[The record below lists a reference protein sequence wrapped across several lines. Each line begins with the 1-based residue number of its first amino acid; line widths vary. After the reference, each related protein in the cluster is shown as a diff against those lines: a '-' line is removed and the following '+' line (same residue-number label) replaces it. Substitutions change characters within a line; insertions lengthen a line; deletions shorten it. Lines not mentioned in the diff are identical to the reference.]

1 MEMTASAKKSGKTK
15 TLGGPLAAADE
26 AARARI
32 LEQVE
37 RELFLHGYSALT
49 MDALAHEL
57 GMSKKTLYRYFPGKD
72 VMVGAVIEQFVAS
85 LRSEVDARLREE
97 RPFVQTVADLLA
109 TAAPRIAR
117 LGEHVLRDLQRF
129 APELHRKFEDLR
141 GKHFPAVWSALLRR
155 GAAEGAVRADIDMDF
170 AAHVMLNALR
180 TFTHPDVLATWG
192 LSPGQS
198 IERLLNL
205 VMNGLLTT
213 NGRKSYEK
221 HFGQ

>member
-1 MEMTASAKKSGKTK
+1 MTTTAKKSGKAK
-15 TLGGPLAAADE
+15 TRSGTPAAADE

-57 GMSKKTLYRYFPGKD
+57 GMSKKTLYRHFPGKD
-72 VMVGAVIEQFVAS
+72 EMVDAAIEKFAAS
-85 LRSEVDARLREE
+85 LRAEVEARLREE
-97 RPFVQTVADLLA
+97 RPFVQTVADILA
-109 TAAPRIAR
+109 AAAPRIAR
-117 LGEHVLRDLQRF
+117 LSEHVLRDLQRF

-155 GAAEGAVRADIDMDF
+155 GVAEGAVRADIDTDF
-170 AAHVMLNALR
+170 AAHVMLSVLR
-180 TFTHPDVLATWG
+180 SFTQPDVLAAWG
-192 LSPGQS
+192 LSPGQA
-198 IERLLNL
+198 IARLLDL

-213 NGRKSYEK
+213 KGRKSYEK